1 MFSYV
6 VVNVCLMV
14 KRKKN
19 LIDFFLLI
27 KNYWSKYGKVLNL
40 FFYLL
45 FGLIYGIGI
54 VLILFNC
61 FSGFKRS

>member
-1 MFSYV
+1 MLSYV

-19 LIDFFLLI
+19 SIDSLSLT
-27 KNYWSKYGKVLNL
+27 KNHWSKYGKAPKIFLH
-40 FFYLL
+40 LL
-45 FGLIYGIGI
+45 LGSTHGTGI
-54 VLILFNC
+54 VLILCNR